1 MPSLACAHGP
11 SRLVSPRPHGTLEEN
26 LASKVEVVAVA
37 LNIKNDEAQRLGRE
51 LSDLTGESITTAVT
65 TAIRERL
72 DRMRADRE
80 AGEQRVERIV
90 ALGRQ
95 IADAV
100 VGSGFGIDDLYD
112 DRGLPA

>member
-1 MPSLACAHGP
+1 MVDES
-11 SRLVSPRPHGTLEEN
+11 SSV
-26 LASKVEVVAVA
+26 VEVVAMA

-51 LSDLTGESITTAVT
+51 LSELTGESIATAVT

-80 AGEQRVERIV
+80 AGEQRADRIV

-100 VGSGFGIDDLYD
+100 TASSVGIGDLYD

>member
-1 MPSLACAHGP
+1 
-11 SRLVSPRPHGTLEEN
+11 
-26 LASKVEVVAVA
+26 
-37 LNIKNDEAQRLGRE
+37 
-51 LSDLTGESITTAVT
+51 T

-72 DRMRADRE
+72 ERMRADRE

-95 IADAV
+95 IAGAV
-100 VGSGFGIDDLYD
+100 VGSGFDIDDLYD

>member
-1 MPSLACAHGP
+1 M
-11 SRLVSPRPHGTLEEN
+11 EEN
-26 LASKVEVVAVA
+26 LASMVEVVAVA

-51 LSDLTGESITTAVT
+51 LADLTGESIATAVT

-80 AGEQRVERIV
+80 AGEQRVDRIV

-95 IADAV
+95 IAGAV
-100 VGSGFGIDDLYD
+100 AGSGFGIDNLYD

>member
-1 MPSLACAHGP
+1 M
-11 SRLVSPRPHGTLEEN
+11 EESI
-26 LASKVEVVAVA
+26 ASMVEVVAVA

-51 LSDLTGESITTAVT
+51 LADLTGESITTAVT

-95 IADAV
+95 IAGAV
-100 VGSGFGIDDLYD
+100 AESRFGVEDLYD